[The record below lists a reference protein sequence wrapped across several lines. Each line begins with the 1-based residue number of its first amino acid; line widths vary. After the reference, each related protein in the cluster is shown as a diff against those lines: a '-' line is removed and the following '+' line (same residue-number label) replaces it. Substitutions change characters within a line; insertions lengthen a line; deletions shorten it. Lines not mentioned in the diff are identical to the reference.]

1 MKRVLMPLAGGF
13 EEIEFVT
20 TADILRRAG
29 VCVVSASLSE
39 QRLVVGAHDI
49 SVQADTTLEEVLQE
63 ADLVAKFD
71 AVILA
76 GGSGGMMNL
85 KADTRVLRILK
96 QFCDN
101 GVLTAAIC
109 ASPIVLDAAGVLSAE
124 TKFTCYPSC
133 EEGLKGVFCA
143 EVVCESG
150 SVLTS
155 AGPATAVLFALKIV
169 QKLCG
174 EGRAK
179 ELESELLLPLLRKS
193 L

>member
-20 TADILRRAG
+20 TADILRRAN
-29 VCVVSASLSE
+29 VCVVSASLGE
-39 QRLVVGAHDI
+39 ERLVFGAHNI
-49 SVQADTTLEEVLQE
+49 AIQAETTLASVLQE
-63 ADLVAKFD
+63 TDLVAKFD

-76 GGSGGMMNL
+76 GGGDAMANL
-85 KADTRVLRILK
+85 KADARVLQLVK
-96 QFCDN
+96 SFCDN

-109 ASPIVLDAAGVLSAE
+109 ASPIVLDAAGVLSE
-124 TKFTCYPSC
+124 QTKFTCYPSC

-143 EVVCESG
+143 EAVCESG
-150 SVLTS
+150 NVLTS
-155 AGPATAVLFALKIV
+155 AGPATAILFALKIV

-174 EGRAK
+174 VTRAK